1 MNAPAAESRPFPP
14 AAAPQD
20 DSEHAAGLL
29 KNLAHPERLQ
39 LSRLLRES
47 ERSLDEMTA
56 LTGLSVGTVSKH
68 LSRMRRFGMVDFVRY
83 HSVLLYRLTSEPAR
97 RVLDALYPPPAAKT
111 PAGSLK
117 EQGAAPIVRNRKRKT

>member
-1 MNAPAAESRPFPP
+1 MNAPSAESRPFPP

-29 KNLAHPERLQ
+29 KILSHPERLQ

-83 HSVLLYRLTSEPAR
+83 HSVLLYRLTSEPAC
-97 RVLDALYPPPAAKT
+97 RVLDALYPPPAAQT
-111 PAGSLK
+111 LSGSLK
-117 EQGAAPIVRNRKRKT
+117 AKSAARIVRNKSRKT